1 LVFAVFAASWKRS
14 TRSLT
19 HSLTHSHT
27 LTIILL
33 FTRISFLLIKE
44 KEVQR
49 MSEFAEEDELARAMA
64 MSLEV
69 SE

>member
-1 LVFAVFAASWKRS
+1 MVFAVFAASEA
-14 TRSLT
+14 LT
-19 HSLTHSHT
+19 HSHSLTHSHT

-33 FTRISFLLIKE
+33 FRRISFLLVKE

-69 SE
+69 SK